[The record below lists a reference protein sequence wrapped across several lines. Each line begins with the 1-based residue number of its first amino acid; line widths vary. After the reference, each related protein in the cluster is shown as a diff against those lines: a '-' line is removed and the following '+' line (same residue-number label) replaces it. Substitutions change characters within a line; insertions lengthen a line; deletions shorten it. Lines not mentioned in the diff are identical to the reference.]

1 MSRVNIH
8 SARPRRRLLRLLSL
22 GAAGAVAAGLA
33 AAPASADP
41 VQAAPAS
48 TQRAQ
53 LLGIPL
59 AAGTAGLATDLAVA
73 YTLAER
79 DARAAGVPLR
89 INSGKRS
96 RAEQAVLWREGLRIY
111 GSPGAARRWVLPPT
125 ESTHVTGEAIDVAP
139 RAGAAWLQ
147 RHGYRWGLCRTF
159 DNEWWHFERQ
169 TLPGTPCPPRWA
181 DASVRPRR

>member
-1 MSRVNIH
+1 M
-8 SARPRRRLLRLLSL
+8 
-22 GAAGAVAAGLA
+22 AAGLGS
-33 AAPASADP
+33 APEASADP
-41 VQAAPAS
+41 ALAAPVS
-48 TQRAQ
+48 TQQRAQ

-59 AAGTAGLATDLAVA
+59 APGTAGLTTDLAVA

-89 INSGKRS
+89 INSGKRT
-96 RAEQAVLWREGLRIY
+96 RAEQAALWREGLRTH

-125 ESTHVTGEAIDVAP
+125 ESTHVSGEAIDVAP

-169 TLPGTPCPPRWA
+169 STPGTPCPPRWA